1 MTALIDRIDPN
12 AHPRVYWSLLVFH
25 KWVYPIL
32 KVAVV
37 ALIIIGASTMLTQGL
52 DLFDR
57 EAATDNELAL
67 FSIWG
72 SSFLFI
78 VALYFRRRL

>member
-12 AHPRVYWSLLVFH
+12 AHPRVYWSLLVFR

-32 KVAVV
+32 KIAAV
-37 ALIIIGASTMLTQGL
+37 ALLIIGAGTMLTQGL

-67 FSIWG
+67 FQLWG
-72 SSFLFI
+72 GSFLLI
-78 VALYFRRRL
+78 VAIGFRRRL